1 MLSKNPLM
9 SQKNTI
15 PPIFAFL
22 TYSGLFYYKTTDYG
36 LKGGLSDRDWNTYK
50 NKTSI
55 FLRVFVCVYVCMCVR
70 TIKPSVNRYSY
81 SVKTPSTVVYTG
93 HKAPPTH

>member
-1 MLSKNPLM
+1 MTYELSLSYAIKK
-9 SQKNTI
+9 SFDVTKNTI

-55 FLRVFVCVYVCMCVR
+55 FLRVFVRVYVCED
-70 TIKPSVNRYSY
+70 N
-81 SVKTPSTVVYTG
+81 
-93 HKAPPTH
+93 KAKCQQIFI

>member
-1 MLSKNPLM
+1 MIEIGIRTKTKPAS
-9 SQKNTI
+9 
-15 PPIFAFL
+15 FDVFL
-22 TYSGLFYYKTTDYG
+22 Y
-36 LKGGLSDRDWNTYK
+36 
-50 NKTSI
+50 
-55 FLRVFVCVYVCMCVR
+55 VCMCVCMCVR

>member
-1 MLSKNPLM
+1 M
-9 SQKNTI
+9 SQKTQSRQYL
-15 PPIFAFL
+15 PFSPIQVCFIIKQQ
-22 TYSGLFYYKTTDYG
+22 TM
-36 LKGGLSDRDWNTYK
+36 GLSDRDWNTYK